1 MRFLFTCQV
10 FFWDDLFQGSPAHSG
25 TKQSEEEELR
35 SRSHDNDVPS
45 WTAPNGRSIDLTDDQ
60 RTGAADTFRDQLGVP
75 SASKICDAGR
85 NRKMI
90 ADITTTT

>member
-1 MRFLFTCQV
+1 MY
-10 FFWDDLFQGSPAHSG
+10 
-25 TKQSEEEELR
+25 
-35 SRSHDNDVPS
+35 PS

-75 SASKICDAGR
+75 SASEIRDAGR